1 MGGLQSLLNAIHA
14 GLLEEFSKEV
24 ISNFMVATK
33 TGYPKTTTT
42 NPFAISSHLVSL
54 RSMGWCSKY
63 QMTSSIEI
71 YGFSSSLSLQPQ
83 SLVPSQQTE
92 VKLIRPSMIQD
103 CRLPSTISLVITL
116 ASGPKVQSS
125 LVTKQSEVFGT
136 MDGERITGHT
146 WNLNCSNIISKA
158 LTQQRHWCTRA
169 ASANSV

>member
-1 MGGLQSLLNAIHA
+1 MGGLKSLLNDIYA

-33 TGYPKTTTT
+33 TGYPQITTT

-54 RSMGWCSKY
+54 RSTGWCSKY
-63 QMTSSIEI
+63 QMTSSTEI
-71 YGFSSSLSLQPQ
+71 CGFLSSLSLQPQ

-92 VKLIRPSMIQD
+92 VKLTWLSKIQG

-116 ASGPKVQSS
+116 ASEPKVQSS

>member
-1 MGGLQSLLNAIHA
+1 MGGLKSLLNVIYA

-54 RSMGWCSKY
+54 RSMDCCSRY
-63 QMTSSIEI
+63 QKTSSKEI
-71 YGFSSSLSLQPQ
+71 YGYLLSLSLQPQ

-125 LVTKQSEVFGT
+125 SVTKQSEVFGT
-136 MDGERITGHT
+136 MDGERIDGHT
-146 WNLNCSNIISKA
+146 
-158 LTQQRHWCTRA
+158 
-169 ASANSV
+169 